1 VTKSMK
7 EGVEFDMTYDVE
19 DIFSHPALI
28 DVWLN
33 PLHYDY
39 GCGVTVVL
47 YYSIWFV
54 ITFL

>member
-1 VTKSMK
+1 MK